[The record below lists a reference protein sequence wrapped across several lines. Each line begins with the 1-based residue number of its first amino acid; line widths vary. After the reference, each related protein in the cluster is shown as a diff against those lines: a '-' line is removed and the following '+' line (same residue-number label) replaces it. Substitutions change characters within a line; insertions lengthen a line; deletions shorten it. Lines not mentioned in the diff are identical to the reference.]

1 MTTDGSDHVEI
12 EVALP
17 EELLAELDQYR
28 ARRGHPTRSALVAE
42 ALQE

>member
-1 MTTDGSDHVEI
+1 MTTDDSDTVKI

-17 EELLAELDQYR
+17 EELLVELDQYR
-28 ARRGHPTRSALVAE
+28 ARRGYPPRSAVVAE